1 MTPALSRRRSLLQA
15 LGLCL
20 LAPRALA
27 LTVERPGQDSGD
39 VMLDPEQ
46 SDRFRVWMNFIVAD
60 QFKRGPSPRWTH
72 RDCAGLVRYATAETL
87 RPHDA
92 RWRQANGWERTR
104 LPPEMSLSAEQAAL
118 RNTWEGIDGTRQ
130 AFVTALAL
138 VQNNSRL
145 LGKSSAMARP
155 GDLLFFDQGDDQH
168 LMIWMGNWI
177 AYHNGQTPVYA
188 AQQSKPGRSKTLKE
202 DSGLRAVTPA
212 ELLTWKDTRW
222 RPREDN
228 PNFAGFYRL
237 AFLSR

>member
-27 LTVERPGQDSGD
+27 LTVERPGQDSGS

-104 LPPEMSLSAEQAAL
+104 LPPEMSLNAEQAAL

-177 AYHNGQTPVYA
+177 A
-188 AQQSKPGRSKTLKE
+188 
-202 DSGLRAVTPA
+202 
-212 ELLTWKDTRW
+212 
-222 RPREDN
+222 
-228 PNFAGFYRL
+228 
-237 AFLSR
+237 